1 MAIGEGTP
9 YYAADDGVVIDAT
22 NGGGYNGGA
31 GNWIVIDHGN
41 GVVTKYM
48 HSAVTFVV
56 PGDTVIRGQNI
67 GLVGNTGNSFGSH
80 LHFQVEING
89 VAVDPLIYL

>member
-1 MAIGEGTP
+1 M
-9 YYAADDGVVIDAT
+9 VIDAT

-41 GVVTKYM
+41 GVITKYM

-80 LHFQVEING
+80 LHFQIEING